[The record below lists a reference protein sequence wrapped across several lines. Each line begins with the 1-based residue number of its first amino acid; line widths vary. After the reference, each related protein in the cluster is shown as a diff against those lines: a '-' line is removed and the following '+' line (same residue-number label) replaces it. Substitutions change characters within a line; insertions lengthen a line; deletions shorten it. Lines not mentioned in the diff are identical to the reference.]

1 MVKVVLDWP
10 GLCLF
15 TGDFTEVT
23 GGGSSWDSDMERN
36 RECFRSLAGVAAAA
50 EVSLSLRDKDLQ
62 NNNKKIYCIRKTTF
76 TKYDKSFL
84 RKVLDTDL

>member
-15 TGDFTEVT
+15 TGDFTGVT

-36 RECFRSLAGVAAAA
+36 RECFRSLAGVAVAA

-62 NNNKKIYCIRKTTF
+62 NNNKKNTLYQENHIHEVRQKFSKKI
-76 TKYDKSFL
+76 
-84 RKVLDTDL
+84 LDTDL